1 MHSFT
6 LKCCFSHALVATTCN
21 FYNTILF
28 TSLAIVLSCYQKK
41 LKLTN
46 QSLTLTFSYLST
58 TNEKI
63 LVQMKFF
70 FSLICI
76 IHSHSDFLFVSAWN
90 PTRRMFENILLWVVV
105 WKSNHKQFC
114 FSRIVLCFELFK
126 QCSLKLLCRS
136 TKSEKMYPS
145 MLSRGPDIETE
156 PYYCLPVSGAVAWSQ
171 PTSPS
176 PRGLTGLLSP
186 THTNHRLIYQKKN
199 DEGKNWRH

>member
-6 LKCCFSHALVATTCN
+6 LKCRFSHALVATTCN

-28 TSLAIVLSCYQKK
+28 TSLAIVLSCFQKK

-46 QSLTLTFSYLST
+46 QSFNFDLLLSIH
-58 TNEKI
+58 NKREK
-63 LVQMKFF
+63 LLFF
-70 FSLICI
+70 LICI

-114 FSRIVLCFELFK
+114 FSRIVLCFELFQ